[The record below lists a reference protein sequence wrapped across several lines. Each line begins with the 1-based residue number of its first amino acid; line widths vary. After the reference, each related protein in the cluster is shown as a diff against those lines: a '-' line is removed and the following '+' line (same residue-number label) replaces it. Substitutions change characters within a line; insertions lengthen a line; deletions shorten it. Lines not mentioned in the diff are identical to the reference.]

1 MRQAVRTPRTHAG
14 DGNVRHFALE
24 FHDRVASPLAK
35 RLQPLATDMR
45 RRRAIQWLR
54 EALQDS
60 APAWFAFVLAV
71 AIAAGIGSGQAG
83 AARERAGVRF
93 HASADESVN
102 AIQQRLDSYLD
113 MIRAPRALF
122 ASSDDVTRSEWAA
135 FVAGLD
141 PAARFPGIV
150 GMTFVRRVTGAE
162 RAAYIEHVR
171 TDTTMTPEGYP
182 YFDIWPEGNRP
193 EYFIYEY
200 LEPFMQN
207 VPTFGYDVGSE
218 PTRRAALEGAR
229 DKGRPVITERL
240 HLVADAEETAAFLIF
255 MPIYRNGATVGTVA
269 ERREALTGFIVNR
282 VRAAELFAPAFSR
295 APKPLR
301 VRVFD
306 GSDTTAAALM
316 YSNNGSLTTQP
327 AAFSAEQRLDVAG
340 GKWVMQFEGSDAFM
354 TPTERIMPR
363 VITMAGVLIGAL
375 LFVAIQA
382 LVTSRARALRL
393 AASMT
398 GELQGA
404 KDVAEAANKAKSEF
418 LANMSHEIRTPLNG
432 VLGMMD
438 ILLDTVLTREQRD
451 YAETARQSGDALL
464 TVLNDILDFS
474 KIEAGKLDIEHVNFD
489 VRQIVEEVG
498 ELVAGQAQRKGLEF
512 ACSIADDVPAHVC
525 GDPTRVR
532 QVLTNLLGNAVK
544 FTSSGEVVLS
554 VFLDSTID
562 GTATLRFEVRDTGI
576 GIPVE
581 TQAKLF
587 QSFTQADGSTRRRF
601 GGTGLGLAI
610 SRQLTMLMG
619 GAIGVDSMPGKGST
633 FWFTVVLGIEPGK
646 AVAPAPKVSLGN
658 RKALLVDDNATNRTI
673 LRRQLAGWGMR
684 VVAAECGPRAI
695 DLMREAARSG
705 QPFDIAILDLQM
717 PGMDGLMLG
726 EILKSDPA
734 TAGTPLV
741 MLSSLALRAY
751 AMKATAIGFAA
762 YLTKPTRQH
771 NLYSTVSEVLS
782 SNVVALPDATATLP
796 VSAAPIEASAPQAPA
811 ALTGP
816 VIDVTARPRLL
827 VAEDNLVN
835 QKVAVLALSKMGYE
849 PCVVSDG
856 QQAVNAFESGTYACI
871 LMDCQMPEM
880 DGYEAAMQIR
890 RIEAGTRRVPIVAMT
905 AHAMKG
911 DREKCLMAGM
921 DDYVS
926 KPLNVKMLQDI
937 LDKLIPR
944 ETAAVSIATPAVAV
958 REELL
963 PAIDRSVIDM
973 LRSLAADGDPDPIV
987 ELTETFVV
995 DARDRLAKLKAALS
1009 SGDEVAARKAAHSLR
1024 GMSGAIGA
1032 NHLSSL
1038 SCDVEHAEPG
1048 AIDLARVQRLEQEFH
1063 RVSAALQAA

>member
-1 MRQAVRTPRTHAG
+1 VRQAVRTHRTLAG
-14 DGNVRHFALE
+14 DGNISRFALE
-24 FHDRVASPLAK
+24 FHDCVASLLAK
-35 RLQPLATDMR
+35 RLQPEATDMR
-45 RRRAIQWLR
+45 RRHAIQWIK
-54 EALQDS
+54 EALHGS
-60 APAWFAFVLAV
+60 APAWLAFVM
-71 AIAAGIGSGQAG
+71 AIAIAGGIGSGQAG
-83 AARERAGVRF
+83 AARERAEIRF
-93 HASADESVN
+93 RAEADESLD

-122 ASSDDVTRSEWAA
+122 TSSDDVTRNEWAA

-150 GMTFVRRVTGAE
+150 GMTFVRRVTAAE
-162 RAAYIEHVR
+162 RADYIERVR

-182 YFDIWPEGNRP
+182 YFDIWPAGDRA
-193 EYFIYEY
+193 EYFVYEY

-207 VPTFGYDVGSE
+207 APTFGYDVGSE
-218 PTRRAALEGAR
+218 TTRRAALERAR
-229 DKGRPVITERL
+229 DEGRPVITERL
-240 HLVADAEETAAFLIF
+240 HLVADTEDTAAFLMF
-255 MPIYRNGATVGTVA
+255 MPIYRNGAAVETAA
-269 ERREALTGFIVNR
+269 ERREALTGFVVNR
-282 VRAAELFAPAFSR
+282 VRAADLFAPAFSR
-295 APKPLR
+295 AAKPMR

-306 GSDTTAAALM
+306 GTDTTAAELM
-316 YSNNGSLTTQP
+316 FANNGSLTTEP
-327 AAFSAEQRLDVAG
+327 AAFSSEQRLAVAG
-340 GKWVMQFEGSDAFM
+340 GKWLMQFEGSNAFM
-354 TPTERIMPR
+354 TTSERVMPR
-363 VITMAGVLIGAL
+363 VITMAGVLVGML
-375 LFVAIQA
+375 LVVAIQA
-382 LVTSRARALRL
+382 LVTSRARALKL
-393 AASMT
+393 AACMT

-438 ILLDTVLTREQRD
+438 ILLDTTLTREQRD
-451 YAETARQSGDALL
+451 YAETARQSGDSLL

-474 KIEAGKLDIEHVNFD
+474 KIEAGKLDIERVNFD

-498 ELVAGQAQRKGLEF
+498 ELVASQAQKKGLEL

-562 GTATLRFEVRDTGI
+562 GNATLRFEVRDTGI
-576 GIPVE
+576 GIPVDI
-581 TQAKLF
+581 QAKLF

-619 GAIGVDSMPGKGST
+619 GTIGVDSVPGKGST
-633 FWFTVVLGIEPGK
+633 FWFTVVLGIEPGT
-646 AVAPAPKVSLGN
+646 AIAPAPRVSLGD
-658 RKALLVDDNATNRTI
+658 RKALLVDDNSTNRTI

-684 VVAAECGPRAI
+684 VVATDCGARAL
-695 DLMREAARSG
+695 DLMREAAQSG
-705 QPFDIAILDLQM
+705 EPFDIAIVDLQM
-717 PGMDGLMLG
+717 PEMDGLMLG

-741 MLSSLALRAY
+741 MLSSLALSAY
-751 AMKATAIGFAA
+751 AKKAVAIGFAA

-771 NLYSTVSEVLS
+771 NLYSTVSEVLGG
-782 SNVVALPDATATLP
+782 NVIAPSETTATP
-796 VSAAPIEASAPQAPA
+796 AASGLLSEASPAEAKA
-811 ALTGP
+811 ALAEA
-816 VIDVTARPRLL
+816 VLAVTSRPRLL

-849 PCVVSDG
+849 TCVVSDG
-856 QQAVNAFESGTYACI
+856 QQAVNAFESGSYACI

-880 DGYEAAMQIR
+880 DGYEASMQIR
-890 RIEAGTRRVPIVAMT
+890 RIEAGTRHVPIVAMT

-921 DDYVS
+921 DDYVP
-926 KPLNVKMLQDI
+926 KPLNIKTLQDI
-937 LDKLIPR
+937 LEKLIPR
-944 ETAAVSIATPAVAV
+944 ETAAVSIAPPVVAV
-958 REELL
+958 QEEL
-963 PAIDRSVIDM
+963 PSAIDRSVIDM
-973 LRSLAADGDPDPIV
+973 LRSFAADGAPDPVAEI
-987 ELTETFVV
+987 TETFLV
-995 DARDRLAKLKAALS
+995 DGKDRLAKLNAALTR
-1009 SGDEVAARKAAHSLR
+1009 GDEVAARKAAHSLK

-1038 SCDVEHAEPG
+1038 SNDVEHAEPG
-1048 AIDLARVQRLEQEFH
+1048 AIDQAWVRRLEQEFD